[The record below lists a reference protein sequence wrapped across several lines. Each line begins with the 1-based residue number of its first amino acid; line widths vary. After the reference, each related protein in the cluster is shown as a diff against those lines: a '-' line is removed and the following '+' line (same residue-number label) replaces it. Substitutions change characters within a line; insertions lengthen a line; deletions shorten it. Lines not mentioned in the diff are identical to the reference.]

1 MLQIQI
7 VSADSASQI
16 ENLKAINRH
25 I

>member
-1 MLQIQI
+1 MNLQTACAEN
-7 VSADSASQI
+7 VSQI

>member
-1 MLQIQI
+1 MQIAC
-7 VSADSASQI
+7 ADNASQI